1 MKQCEQKQKTIKVA
15 DGNAF
20 ALLLPLKRRTYVS
33 NIPIDE
39 DINCAELEDVSL
51 TIGGVEYDT
60 ELGTDGVRV
69 YVPELARGTYDIIL
83 TAVYHEASIRAAYFE
98 GLSIVDWNY
107 QSDAERFLPGSPIV
121 ADAAII
127 IGGPLTDQELADLKL
142 QYQNAIAEE
151 QAAKLAYEESKAALD
166 EKAEALDDIAQET
179 TSQQILEKLDN
190 IDFSEIVN
198 NINDIKTLVGE
209 ATDPAT
215 ADTIFGRLQEVL
227 NAISNIDFSAL
238 AKQGSNPNAT
248 NSAILEAIGQIAI
261 DDPYSQALAAF
272 FGITPPVP
280 NAVPMTQQE
289 VEDDLDELW
298 NLIITQ

>member
-1 MKQCEQKQKTIKVA
+1 MKCAINTKRTIKVPE
-15 DGNAF
+15 GNDF
-20 ALLLPLKRRTYVS
+20 LLVLPLKSRTYVS
-33 NIPIDE
+33 NVPIDSP
-39 DINCAELEDVSL
+39 IVYTELEDVVL
-51 TIGGVEYDT
+51 TIGGVEYET
-60 ELGTDGVRV
+60 ELGMNGVQV
-69 YVPELARGTYDIIL
+69 YVHGLTKGVYDVILSATYHDAQL
-83 TAVYHEASIRAAYFE
+83 RAAYFE
-98 GLSIVDWNY
+98 GLTIVSWNY
-107 QSDAERFLPGSPIV
+107 QGDFEQFLPGSPIV

-215 ADTIFGRLQEVL
+215 AETIFGRLQEVL

-280 NAVPMTQQE
+280 DAVPMTQQE
-289 VEDDLDELW
+289 VENDLDELW